1 MAIDNDG
8 LAMGFFLLNSN
19 AMQVNIQPDPAI
31 TFITTGGIID
41 VYIYLGPTPADI
53 VKQHTDII
61 GRTFLPAYFTLGFHL
76 CRWKYNNSSKLNE
89 VIQRNR
95 MSQIPIE
102 VQWTDIDAMNLR
114 MDWTYDPVNFIGLP
128 QIVQDLHQHDQYY
141 INIIDPAISNTPGY
155 LLIICKN
162 VKKNRI

>member
-19 AMQVNIQPDPAI
+19 AMQVNTQPDPAI

-61 GRTFLPAYFTLGFHL
+61 GRSFLPAYFTLGFHL
-76 CRWKYNNSSKLNE
+76 VHL
-89 VIQRNR
+89 V
-95 MSQIPIE
+95 
-102 VQWTDIDAMNLR
+102 
-114 MDWTYDPVNFIGLP
+114 
-128 QIVQDLHQHDQYY
+128 QIVR
-141 INIIDPAISNTPGY
+141 N
-155 LLIICKN
+155 
-162 VKKNRI
+162 